1 MRPCSIN
8 RPVLGKPSE
17 SCIVATDRDVRAAT
31 DGGKLFA
38 VLEDAAAYGL
48 FFDLGGSAVFVGHG
62 DEVIYVEHG
71 GIIGNLTAHVNGIL
85 TARVNSCRAVILHYD

>member
-38 VLEDAAAYGL
+38 VLEDAAAYSL
-48 FFDLGGSAVFVGHG
+48 FFDLGGSAVLVGHG
-62 DEVIYVEHG
+62 DEVIYVQHG
-71 GIIGNLTAHVNGIL
+71 TDYRLIY
-85 TARVNSCRAVILHYD
+85 RSSQRFYYRYDFLLASVRIPT